1 MKYEKQYFFQENLG
15 NNALS
20 YNERQKILQ
29 KNPSLIIPARIFGDI
44 EDVKNSENIVFEEV
58 ENNQIF
64 SCKWLENFVTIKKP
78 NLPEI
83 VVFDNHNHALFFW
96 CEAIKNGILEPNFEL
111 LHIDEHSDLWEN
123 DNEIEDFLDLQKIWN
138 FTNFDCNVGNYILPA
153 MRKKIV
159 KNIIRIENEFQIDEN
174 LDYIPEKN
182 SVLNLDL
189 DIFSPDLAHIPREK
203 FFKIIIH
210 LITKVKFVTIAT
222 SPYFIDQNDA
232 IKNLQKIFEMLE
244 NLQK

>member
-1 MKYEKQYFFQENLG
+1 MKYKKQYFFQENLG

-159 KNIIRIENEFQIDEN
+159 KNIIRIENEFQIDKN

-203 FFKIIIH
+203 IFKIIIH